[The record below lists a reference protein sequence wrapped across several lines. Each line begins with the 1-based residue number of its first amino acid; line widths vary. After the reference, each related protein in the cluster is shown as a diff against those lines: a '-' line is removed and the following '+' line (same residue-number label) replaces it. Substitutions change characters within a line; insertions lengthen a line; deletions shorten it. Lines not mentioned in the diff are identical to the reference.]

1 MVGLVRNERYLQYW
15 NNLNDKAKGGLHN
28 RLLYCV
34 DLDVR
39 RLSQILKNFQKT
51 IDKLTK
57 MWYNIYVIK
66 RKEIT

>member
-1 MVGLVRNERYLQYW
+1 MCGLYTVIMTTTIYSVENWES
-15 NNLNDKAKGGLHN
+15 NLPFLPLK
-28 RLLYCV
+28 

-57 MWYNIYVIK
+57 M
-66 RKEIT
+66 